1 MEKKITITINDETL
15 KGLNN
20 AIALYGDLCFAIS
33 LGTSVPSKFE
43 KLQELSDE
51 ELKARFDAVKT
62 LYTEL
67 EKQYKE

>member
-20 AIALYGDLCFAIS
+20 AIATYGNLCYAIF
-33 LGTSVPSKFE
+33 LGASIPAEFE

-51 ELKARFDAVKT
+51 ELKARFDAVKS

-67 EKQYKE
+67 EKQYNE

>member
-1 MEKKITITINDETL
+1 MEKQITITINDETL

-20 AIALYGDLCFAIS
+20 AIATYGDLCYAIS
-33 LGTSVPSKFE
+33 LGASIPSKFE

-51 ELKARFDAVKT
+51 ELKARFNAVKA

-67 EKQYKE
+67 EKQYNE

>member
-20 AIALYGDLCFAIS
+20 AIAAYGNLCYSIF
-33 LGTSVPSKFE
+33 LGASIPTEFE

-51 ELKARFDAVKT
+51 ELRARFDAVKT
-62 LYTEL
+62 LYAEL